1 MSEAR
6 RAASIEGIPGSIAWH
21 GRSPWPLRR
30 FSALAPRVIAIG
42 ASTGGPQALAGLLTR
57 LSPRLGETPVIIVL
71 HMPKSFTEV
80 VAADIGRLTGRPTT
94 SPRNGESVKPGHIYF
109 APGGIH
115 LKVVRVGALYAMT
128 FADTPPENFCKPS
141 VDVLFRSVADAYGP
155 AALGIVLTGMGADGL
170 AGARKLVEA
179 GGSVV
184 AQDEASSAV
193 WGMPGEIARAGL
205 ASAILPVDAMAEA
218 VGARLV
224 AGGRAQR

>member
-6 RAASIEGIPGSIAWH
+6 GAAPNDMRSEIAWR

-30 FSALAPRVIAIG
+30 FAALAPRVIAIG
-42 ASTGGPQALAGLLTR
+42 ASTGGPQALAGLLSR
-57 LSPRLGETPVIIVL
+57 LAPRLGDTPVIVVL
-71 HMPKSFTEV
+71 HMPKAFTDV
-80 VAADIGRLTGRPTT
+80 VAADIGRLTGRPTA

-170 AGARKLVEA
+170 AGARKIVDA
-179 GGSVV
+179 GGSIV

-205 ASAILPVDAMAEA
+205 ASAILPIEAMAEA
-218 VGARLV
+218 VGARLM
-224 AGGRAQR
+224 AGTRAPR